1 MTRPTWPL
9 ARFMR
14 VLFLALVVLGCF
26 AQPARAAANKAA
38 KSEKIVTG
46 PRAPWVDLA
55 PDSRGG
61 AGAPPGSA
69 LGDVYDEI
77 SDEQIHV
84 RPVAERGLGA
94 RMFTTAHYT
103 RNRRHIVTSSG
114 VERAS
119 ELRFEVDPSYERVVI
134 HSIRV
139 IRPSAT
145 WCGRGGSGCAS
156 GCACSCPPRAKSRAD
171 AERDLLGRKCAC
183 GPKLTGPFPDSAWS
197 TIAPGEK
204 SVTVGRAEC
213 GCGVT
218 TRRYFVVE
226 GVPPGQV

>member
-26 AQPARAAANKAA
+26 AHPARAAADKAA
-38 KSEKIVTG
+38 KS
-46 PRAPWVDLA
+46 
-55 PDSRGG
+55 
-61 AGAPPGSA
+61 
-69 LGDVYDEI
+69 
-77 SDEQIHV
+77 
-84 RPVAERGLGA
+84 
-94 RMFTTAHYT
+94 
-103 RNRRHIVTSSG
+103 
-114 VERAS
+114 
-119 ELRFEVDPSYERVVI
+119 ERVVI

-145 WCGRGGSGCAS
+145 WSRRGGS

-183 GPKLTGPFPDSAWS
+183 GAKLTGPFPDSAWS
-197 TIAPGEK
+197 TIALGEK